1 MPDHTPRRI
10 LIVGGGIAGLAL
22 AAALRRRDV
31 APDVLD
37 RAPAWAPI
45 GAGIVLSANAM
56 RALRAIGLAEG
67 VAARGSPLL
76 RAAIL
81 DARGRTLSEVD
92 LAEVNRRY
100 GGGVALHRGA
110 LHEALLAGC
119 DPRSV
124 RLGVVPTAIEAR
136 ADEVCVRASDGS
148 EGAYDLVVGADGI
161 RSSVRDLAFGA
172 NPPRY
177 AGYTCWRGV
186 VKCPPGVDRQVEM
199 WGRGR
204 RFGLVP
210 IGSGLLY
217 FFSTLNTPP
226 SVPDAPEGRLERFR
240 ACFAAFGGHVP
251 EVLAQLALPDELLKN
266 DLEEVVQGPWVRGR
280 VVLVG
285 DAAHASTPNM
295 GQGAAMALE
304 DAVVLADELAKR
316 PLREALPAWVERR
329 RRRAL
334 FIQTQSRRIGR
345 LGQRQHPLA
354 CALRDFAVRAL
365 PDRLAARTLE
375 RLLAQEI

>member
-1 MPDHTPRRI
+1 
-10 LIVGGGIAGLAL
+10 
-22 AAALRRRDV
+22 LRRRGV
-31 APDVLD
+31 EPDVIE

-56 RALRAIGLAEG
+56 RALRAIGRADAVAE
-67 VAARGSPLL
+67 RGAPIA

-92 LAEVNRRY
+92 FGEITRRY
-100 GGGVALHRGA
+100 GGGVALHRAA

-119 DPRSV
+119 DARRV
-124 RLGVVPTAIEAR
+124 RLDTTLTAIDALVH
-136 ADEVCVRASDGS
+136 EVRVRFSDGS
-148 EGAYDLVVGADGI
+148 TAGYDLVVGADGI
-161 RSSVRDLAFGA
+161 RSSVRALAFGP

-177 AGYTCWRGV
+177 AGYTCWRAV
-186 VKCPPGVDRQVEM
+186 VKCPAGFDRQVEM

-210 IGSGLLY
+210 IGDGLLY
-217 FFSTLNTPP
+217 LFSTLNALPGTPDP
-226 SVPDAPEGRLERFR
+226 AEGRVERFR
-240 ACFAAFGGHVP
+240 ANFAGFGFRVP
-251 EVLAQLALPDELLKN
+251 EVLAQLAHPDELLKN
-266 DLEEVVQGPWVRGR
+266 DLEEVVQWPWVRGR

-304 DAVVLADELAKR
+304 DAVVLDDELAKR

-329 RRRAL
+329 RGRAL

-345 LGQRQHPLA
+345 MGQLQHPVA
-354 CALRDFAVRAL
+354 CALRDLAVRAL
-365 PDRLAARTLE
+365 PDRIAASTLE